1 MAAYRRVCRF
11 GLLRADCRGP
21 ASAPEY
27 YARFEYETTFF
38 NKELLKCR
46 GGNPTRA
53 DPAIQGDQQTR
64 GLIHAASEY
73 FFQHKNS
80 GVFCVL
86 LLFGSSAK
94 KSTNLAWG
102 WRHRLNMLISVGEGR
117 RAETEVQPLRKIFIH
132 SRRIAVLLIC
142 FEAAQR

>member
-1 MAAYRRVCRF
+1 MAAYHRVYGF
-11 GLLRADCRGP
+11 GHLRADCRGP

-94 KSTNLAWG
+94 KIDESSLGMEAQAQHADFCG
-102 WRHRLNMLISVGEGR
+102 GGAEGG
-117 RAETEVQPLRKIFIH
+117 I
-132 SRRIAVLLIC
+132 
-142 FEAAQR
+142 